1 MLAPILY
8 NMKHAIEIFI
18 KTLFLFSGIEPDYKH
33 DLSSLFKHIKI
44 KIKKL
49 INWKKLTDL
58 ETIIKK
64 YYECEIIKNK
74 IKKDLVINDCSNDVF
89 RYPRNMAYVSLDFS
103 KIFSKFTKKD
113 VSMLRKD
120 IKKLDRL
127 FYDVGMAVMKQKI
140 NSAEEDL
147 ILIKKHPSVIGK
159 L

>member
-1 MLAPILY
+1 M
-8 NMKHAIEIFI
+8 
-18 KTLFLFSGIEPDYKH
+18 
-33 DLSSLFKHIKI
+33 
-44 KIKKL
+44 
-49 INWKKLTDL
+49 
-58 ETIIKK
+58 
-64 YYECEIIKNK
+64 
-74 IKKDLVINDCSNDVF
+74 VINYCSNDVF